1 MPHHLNSWVLVY
13 TQHATV
19 GSMKKGKIVGF
30 NAAKMAEQ
38 MMANAVAEQNRRL
51 VEYAEQRIIILG
63 ETISSW
69 NSRHH
74 MDDTGNLLDS
84 LCWGVCYDG
93 KMVESGFYRPQKAT
107 TPSYLHGW
115 STVEFADP
123 KRFKRHAV
131 GESVKNWV
139 KMDAGEPVNGH
150 DLAAAYLQQAPKKC
164 KSGEWMVFFA
174 ILAPYWGYWEKGFEM
189 KTGGGLSFFSARSRF
204 LQFSVMSQFYDIVK
218 SNLKPARTRIKVYVP
233 KYASRSLM
241 SRARKNLNG

>member
-1 MPHHLNSWVLVY
+1 MQPVI
-13 TQHATV
+13 A
-19 GSMKKGKIVGF
+19 GSMKQGKVIGF

-51 VEYAEQRIIILG
+51 IEYAEQRIIMLG
-63 ETISSW
+63 ETINSY
-69 NSRHH
+69 NSRNH

-93 KMVESGFYRPQKAT
+93 KMVESGFYRSPKAT
-107 TPSYLHGW
+107 RPSYLHGW

-123 KRFKRHAV
+123 KRFKKHAV
-131 GESVKNWV
+131 GESVSSWV
-139 KMDAGEPVNGH
+139 KMDAGEEVSGH
-150 DLAAAYLQQAPKKC
+150 QLAAEYLSQAHKKC

-174 ILAPYWGYWEKGFEM
+174 ILAPYWGYWEKGFTQVHGAGFING
-189 KTGGGLSFFSARSRF
+189 KGFGSASFQ
-204 LQFSVMSQFYDIVK
+204 QFAVMSQFYDIVK

-233 KYASRSLM
+233 KYASKSLM

>member
-1 MPHHLNSWVLVY
+1 
-13 TQHATV
+13 
-19 GSMKKGKIVGF
+19 MKQGKIIGF

-51 VEYAEQRIIILG
+51 VEYAEQRIILLG

-69 NSRHH
+69 NSRHN

-93 KMVESGFYRPQKAT
+93 KMVQSGFYRSPKANM
-107 TPSYLHGW
+107 PSYLHGW

-123 KRFKRHAV
+123 KRFKRHAI

-139 KMDAGEPVNGH
+139 KMDAGESVNGH
-150 DLAAAYLQQAPKKC
+150 QLAEAYIEKAHTRC
-164 KSGEWMVFFA
+164 KAREWMVFFA
-174 ILAPYWGYWEKGFEM
+174 ILAPYWGYWEKGF
-189 KTGGGLSFFSARSRF
+189 TQVHGAGLINGKKFGSASFQ
-204 LQFSVMSQFYDIVK
+204 QFAVMSQFYDIVK
-218 SNLKPARTRIKVYVP
+218 ANLKPARTRIKVYVP
-233 KYASRSLM
+233 KYASKSLM

>member
-1 MPHHLNSWVLVY
+1 
-13 TQHATV
+13 
-19 GSMKKGKIVGF
+19 MKQGKIIGF

-51 VEYAEQRIIILG
+51 VEYAEQRIIMLG
-63 ETISSW
+63 ETINSW
-69 NSRHH
+69 NSKHH

-93 KMVESGFYRPQKAT
+93 KMVQSGFYRPQKAT

-115 STVEFADP
+115 SNVEFADP

-131 GESVKNWV
+131 GESVKEWV

-164 KSGEWMVFFA
+164 KAGEWMVFFA
-174 ILAPYWGYWEKGFEM
+174 ILAPYWGYWEKGFNM
-189 KTGGGLSFFSARSRF
+189 KVGWEGDRTIIFQ
-204 LQFSVMSQFYDIVK
+204 QFAVMSQFYDIVK

-233 KYASRSLM
+233 KYASKSLM

>member
-1 MPHHLNSWVLVY
+1 
-13 TQHATV
+13 
-19 GSMKKGKIVGF
+19 MKQGKIIGF

-51 VEYAEQRIIILG
+51 VEYAEARILMLG
-63 ETISSW
+63 ETISSY
-69 NSRHH
+69 NSKHH

-93 KMVESGFYRPQKAT
+93 KMVESGFYRSPKANM
-107 TPSYLHGW
+107 PSYLHGW

-150 DLAAAYLQQAPKKC
+150 QLAAEYLSQAHKKC

-174 ILAPYWGYWEKGFEM
+174 ILAPYWGYWEKGFNI
-189 KTGGGLSFFSARSRF
+189 TTRFGGNATQMF
-204 LQFSVMSQFYDIVK
+204 LQFAVMSQFYDIVK

-233 KYASRSLM
+233 KYASKSLM

>member
-1 MPHHLNSWVLVY
+1 
-13 TQHATV
+13 
-19 GSMKKGKIVGF
+19 MKQGKIIGF

-38 MMANAVAEQNRRL
+38 MMANAVVEQNRRL
-51 VEYAEQRIIILG
+51 VEYAEQRIIMLG

-69 NSRHH
+69 NSRHN

-93 KMVESGFYRPQKAT
+93 KMVNSGFYRPQKAS

-123 KRFKRHAV
+123 KRFKKHAV

-139 KMDAGEPVNGH
+139 SMDAGEPVNGH
-150 DLAAAYLQQAPKKC
+150 QLAEAFIENAHTRC

-174 ILAPYWGYWEKGFEM
+174 ILAPYWGYWEEGFNM
-189 KTGGGLSFFSARSRF
+189 KVGFGEQRHTVFQ
-204 LQFSVMSQFYDIVK
+204 QFAVMTQFYDIVK
-218 SNLKPARTRIKVYVP
+218 ANLKPARTRIKVYVP
-233 KYASRSLM
+233 KYSS
-241 SRARKNLNG
+241 

>member
-1 MPHHLNSWVLVY
+1 
-13 TQHATV
+13 
-19 GSMKKGKIVGF
+19 MKKGKIVGF
-30 NAAKMAEQ
+30 NANKLAEQ

-51 VEYAEQRIIILG
+51 VEYAEARILMLG

-93 KMVESGFYRPQKAT
+93 KTIQSGFYRSPKAN

-131 GESVKNWV
+131 GESVSSWV

-150 DLAAAYLQQAPKKC
+150 DLAAAYLQQAHMKC
-164 KSGEWMVFFA
+164 KAGEWLVFFA
-174 ILAPYWGYWEKGFEM
+174 ILAPYWGYWEKGFNM
-189 KTGGGLSFFSARSRF
+189 KVGWEGNRTTIFQ
-204 LQFSVMSQFYDIVK
+204 QFAVMSQFYDIVK
-218 SNLKPARTRIKVYVP
+218 SNLKPARTRLNVYVP
-233 KYASRSLM
+233 KYASKSLM

>member
-1 MPHHLNSWVLVY
+1 MQPVI
-13 TQHATV
+13 A
-19 GSMKKGKIVGF
+19 GSMKQGKVIGF

-51 VEYAEQRIIILG
+51 IEYAEQRIIMLG
-63 ETISSW
+63 ETINSY
-69 NSRHH
+69 NSRNH

-93 KMVESGFYRPQKAT
+93 KMVESGFYRSPKAT
-107 TPSYLHGW
+107 RPSYLHGW

-123 KRFKRHAV
+123 KRFKKHAV
-131 GESVKNWV
+131 G
-139 KMDAGEPVNGH
+139 MDAGEEVSGH
-150 DLAAAYLQQAPKKC
+150 QLAAEYLSQAHKKC

-174 ILAPYWGYWEKGFEM
+174 ILAPYWGYWEKGFTQVHGAGFING
-189 KTGGGLSFFSARSRF
+189 KGFGSASFQ
-204 LQFSVMSQFYDIVK
+204 QFAVMSQFYDIVK

-233 KYASRSLM
+233 KYASKSLM

>member
-1 MPHHLNSWVLVY
+1 
-13 TQHATV
+13 
-19 GSMKKGKIVGF
+19 MKQGKIIGF

-51 VEYAEQRIIILG
+51 VEYAEQRIIMLG
-63 ETISSW
+63 ETI
-69 NSRHH
+69 NSYNSKHQ

-93 KMVESGFYRPQKAT
+93 KMVESGFYRTPKANK
-107 TPSYLHGW
+107 PSYLHGW

-131 GESVKNWV
+131 GESVSSWV
-139 KMDAGEPVNGH
+139 KMDAGEEVNGH
-150 DLAAAYLQQAPKKC
+150 DLAAAYLQQAHKKC

-174 ILAPYWGYWEKGFEM
+174 ILAPYWGYWEKGF
-189 KTGGGLSFFSARSRF
+189 TQVHGAGLINGKGFGSASFQ
-204 LQFSVMSQFYDIVK
+204 QFAVMSQFYDIVK

-233 KYASRSLM
+233 KYASKSLM

>member
-1 MPHHLNSWVLVY
+1 
-13 TQHATV
+13 
-19 GSMKKGKIVGF
+19 MKQGKVIGF

-51 VEYAEQRIIILG
+51 VEYAEQRIIMLG
-63 ETISSW
+63 ETINSY
-69 NSRHH
+69 NSRNH

-93 KMVESGFYRPQKAT
+93 KMVESGFYRSPKAT
-107 TPSYLHGW
+107 RTSYLHGW

-123 KRFKRHAV
+123 KRFKKHAV
-131 GESVKNWV
+131 GESVR
-139 KMDAGEPVNGH
+139 PGH
-150 DLAAAYLQQAPKKC
+150 QLAAEYLSQAHKKC

-174 ILAPYWGYWEKGFEM
+174 ILAPYWGYWEKGFNITP
-189 KTGGGLSFFSARSRF
+189 KFGGNTTQRF
-204 LQFSVMSQFYDIVK
+204 LQFAVMSQFYDIVK

-233 KYASRSLM
+233 KYASKSLM